1 MHSIHRAGRKRP
13 ATVRRAWPP
22 LAPALA
28 PLLALP
34 FALPLAPLL
43 VPLFLAPAQ
52 AQASEAPLS
61 LAEAV
66 QIATTQSRR
75 IAAAQHQT
83 QAAREMAA
91 AAAQRPDPVLK
102 LGVNNLP
109 IDGTDRLSL
118 TADFMTMRSV
128 AVMQELTHADKRA
141 ARAARAEREVDAA
154 IVAQRQA
161 LAQLQRDTA
170 LAWLERSSRQ
180 QLRELLLA
188 QMREAELQ
196 VQAAQALVASGKAS
210 VADVLAARGQL
221 EQVRDSVAM
230 AERDI
235 AVAGAQLA
243 RWVGAAAQRVNDTR
257 PALDLPHWAASTE
270 LETHLA
276 QHPQIE
282 AAVRQEALALADIG
296 VAQAEREADWS
307 VELMFSQRGPAYSN
321 MVSLNV
327 SVPLQWRRE
336 QRQDRELASRHAMAA
351 RSAAE
356 RDDMERAHLAEVR
369 AMLEEWRS
377 HEARLKRFDANLL
390 PLAEQRSAAALA
402 AYRGGGGNLAGVL
415 EARRAEI
422 DLRIERTR
430 IETELARLWAQLT
443 YLIPNPDTTRSAP

>member
-1 MHSIHRAGRKRP
+1 MHPILCARRSRLASARRRP
-13 ATVRRAWPP
+13 LAWPLIAM
-22 LAPALA
+22 LATLALA
-28 PLLALP
+28 
-34 FALPLAPLL
+34 AP
-43 VPLFLAPAQ
+43 PASAQ
-52 AQASEAPLS
+52 ADAALS

-66 QIATTQSRR
+66 QIATAQSRR

-83 QAAREMAA
+83 QAAREIAA

-128 AVMQELTHADKRA
+128 AVMQELTRADKRA

-170 LAWLERSSRQ
+170 LAWLERSYRQ
-180 QLRELLLA
+180 LLRDLLLA
-188 QMREAELQ
+188 QAREAELQ

-221 EQVRDSVAM
+221 EQVRDSVAQ

-243 RWVGAAAQRVNDTR
+243 RWVGSAAQRGSAHR
-257 PALDLPHWAASTE
+257 PTLDLPHWAASAE

-282 AAVRQEALALADIG
+282 AAARQEALALADVA
-296 VAQAEREADWS
+296 VAQAERQTDWS

-321 MVSLNV
+321 MVSVNV
-327 SVPLQWRRE
+327 SVPLQWNRAM
-336 QRQDRELASRHAMAA
+336 RQDRELASRHAMAA

-356 RDDMERAHLAEVR
+356 REDMERAHLAEVR

-402 AYRGGGGNLAGVL
+402 AYRGGGGMLAGVL
-415 EARRAEI
+415 EARRAEVE
-422 DLRIERTR
+422 LRIERTR

-443 YLIPNPDTTRSAP
+443 YLTPNPDATRSAP